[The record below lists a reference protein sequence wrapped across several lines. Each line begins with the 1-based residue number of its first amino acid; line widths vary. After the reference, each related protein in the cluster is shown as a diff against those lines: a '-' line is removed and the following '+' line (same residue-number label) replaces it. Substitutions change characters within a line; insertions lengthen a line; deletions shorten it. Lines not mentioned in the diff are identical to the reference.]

1 MTSRAYRVGQVLFVL
16 MNKETKIIP
25 VQVVEEIIKRTVD
38 GETTNYVVKMG
49 KSDKILS
56 LSEIDGDVFDNVDKL
71 RDVLTKRVMSTIN
84 AVVDNAAVK
93 AGEWYEQPEV
103 HSPILE
109 PLPPSPQ
116 QEKNDSESVRVQL
129 PDGKY
134 ANVKMPSM
142 I

>member
-25 VQVVEEIIKRTVD
+25 VQVIEEIIKRTVD
-38 GETTNYVVKMG
+38 GETTSYMVKMG
-49 KSDKILS
+49 KSGKVLS

-71 RDVLTKRVMSTIN
+71 RDVLTKRVMNTIN
-84 AVVDNAAVK
+84 AVVDNAAVR

-103 HSPILE
+103 HSPMLE
-109 PLPPSPQ
+109 PLPPPP
-116 QEKNDSESVRVQL
+116 QEKNDSESIMVQL